1 MDKIR
6 YNEQLKKPIK
16 TSKTDLSTVKID
28 IYLCYHF
35 KKMYIKFNISMNVQI
50 LPNFSLGCIVLLPY
64 RTLVLS
70 KISLIPH
77 HKSFRTPFLG
87 ILPSQ
92 NAYCPSQ
99 HLVLSALVRIYISI
113 NLGRR
118 NYYKCECIRSANW
131 NVTVF

>member
-1 MDKIR
+1 MYITKIR
-6 YNEQLKKPIK
+6 I
-16 TSKTDLSTVKID
+16 
-28 IYLCYHF
+28 
-35 KKMYIKFNISMNVQI
+35 NISTDVLIVPKI
-50 LPNFSLGCIVLLPY
+50 LLGCTDLLPY

-99 HLVLSALVRIYISI
+99 HLVLSALVRIYVSI
-113 NLGRR
+113 NLGHR
-118 NYYKCECIRSANW
+118 NYYKCECIKSANW
-131 NVTVF
+131 NVTCILGNPTVPYGNR

>member
-16 TSKTDLSTVKID
+16 TSKTDLFPRLKL
-28 IYLCYHF
+28 IYIYVTIL

-70 KISLIPH
+70 KLSLIPH
-77 HKSFRTPFLG
+77 RT
-87 ILPSQ
+87 
-92 NAYCPSQ
+92 
-99 HLVLSALVRIYISI
+99 
-113 NLGRR
+113 
-118 NYYKCECIRSANW
+118 
-131 NVTVF
+131 